1 MVESNC
7 ETNYCDINFM
17 YDCYLEFAIGANVVK
32 TAFIYGDLEENIY
45 IKQSQDYVSQSL
57 VSLCVSCER
66 ACMD

>member
-1 MVESNC
+1 
-7 ETNYCDINFM
+7 M